1 MGIQSKAVR
10 TQQEVA
16 DILGIPRQNVSVIE
30 SRAIKKIR
38 EAFLADSDLV
48 EPPER
53 FVRCSGYRRNG
64 KRVLFRKAGG

>member
-30 SRAIKKIR
+30 ARAIKKIR
-38 EAFLADSDLV
+38 AEILANDDLCRDI
-48 EPPER
+48 ER
-53 FVRCSGYRRNG
+53 LVRVGGGRRNG
-64 KRVLFRKAGG
+64 KRVLLRKAGG